1 MSILAQADG
10 TGKGEWAMH
19 PLANAEGLSGA
30 FSVTITCQMSMPGVI
45 PYTRVL

>member
-30 FSVTITCQMSMPGVI
+30 FSVTNVSCGGV
-45 PYTRVL
+45 LM